1 MVINQNYKLTMS
13 ELWDDKFREYEIA
26 PLLYDKVV
34 SKLPKSP
41 WDNKKPDWDLYSEGD
56 KFYNE
61 VNEYMT
67 QQFVRII
74 GFSLILYAHGYEIS
88 EIIREAESYIH
99 DRVHIPYEN
108 HGSNDTEPRR
118 ISHWV
123 FHEFV
128 GVIDT
133 SRVPF

>member
-1 MVINQNYKLTMS
+1 MVINPNYKLTMS

-88 EIIREAESYIH
+88 EII
-99 DRVHIPYEN
+99 
-108 HGSNDTEPRR
+108 
-118 ISHWV
+118 IS
-123 FHEFV
+123 
-128 GVIDT
+128 DN
-133 SRVPF
+133 